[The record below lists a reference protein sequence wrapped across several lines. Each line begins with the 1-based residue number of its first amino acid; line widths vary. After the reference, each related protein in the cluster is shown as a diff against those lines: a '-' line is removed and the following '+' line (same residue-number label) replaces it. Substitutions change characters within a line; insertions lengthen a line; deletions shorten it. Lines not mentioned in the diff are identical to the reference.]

1 MSDKKVAGSIGPVIV
16 GGKDAVSEKIDAW
29 RKKRVVADDVVYN
42 GDDFTFYIHGKHPT
56 LIGAEAVITLT
67 LADALAMV
75 VPVLGNVVLPMV
87 AMSQQVAQKAVDKK
101 S

>member
-1 MSDKKVAGSIGPVIV
+1 MGEHKIAGKVGPVLIAN
-16 GGKDAVSEKIDAW
+16 KDAVSEKIAAYKN
-29 RKKRVVADDVVYN
+29 RRVVADDVVYE
-42 GDDFTFYIHGKHPT
+42 GDTFTFYIHGKHPT

-87 AMSQQVAQKAVDKK
+87 AMSQQVAQKP
-101 S
+101 